1 MKKEKSEKE
10 KESKKYYAYM
20 VRCSDNSIYSGYT
33 TDVYKREKVH
43 NTGKGAKYT
52 RTRLPVKL
60 VYFEE
65 FDNKIDAMKREYAFK
80 QYTHKEKEEIIKRGS
95 NERSTFNI
103 R

>member
-10 KESKKYYAYM
+10 QENKKYYAYM
-20 VRCSDNSIYSGYT
+20 VRCNDNSIYSGYT

-65 FDNKIDAMKREYAFK
+65 FDNKIDAMKREYALK
-80 QYTHKEKEEIIKRGS
+80 QYTHKEKEEIIKRG
-95 NERSTFNI
+95 RK
-103 R
+103 

>member
-1 MKKEKSEKE
+1 M
-10 KESKKYYAYM
+10 M
-20 VRCSDNSIYSGYT
+20 RCADNSIYSGYSV
-33 TDVYKREKVH
+33 DPYKRERVH

-80 QYTHKEKEEIIKRGS
+80 QYTHKEKEELIKKNSG
-95 NERSTFNI
+95 I
-103 R
+103 MIKM